1 MDVGARLKE
10 ARKAKGLSLESLQ
23 EKTKIQKRYLIA
35 IEEGNLHLLPG
46 KFYARAFIKEYAT
59 AVGLDPNELLEEH
72 KEEIPSSEGEN
83 PVQYTRVER
92 SRREKS
98 LERSSAFFSVLPK
111 IIVVLLIVGIIGAAI
126 WFYSQASSPN
136 DPTEIEEP
144 DGNVIITNPDGV
156 GSTADVNDSTEDE
169 EETTDEPESE
179 QEEEE
184 PEEVAFNVEEVIE
197 GSPAQSTI
205 TITNPTDELI
215 VTFSSEIDVWL
226 DVENGAGTA
235 FYNGFVTA
243 DNSPLEI
250 DLSGEETIFLNVGS
264 APNLE
269 IMINGVPFDY
279 PVDPSEMDHQR
290 LWFNVE

>member
-111 IIVVLLIVGIIGAAI
+111 IIVVLLIVGIISAAI

-156 GSTADVNDSTEDE
+156 GSTADVNESTEDE
-169 EETTDEPESE
+169 EETTDVPESE

-215 VTFSSEIDVWL
+215 FTFSSEIDVWL
-226 DVENGAGTA
+226 DVENDAGTA

-250 DLSGEETIFLNVGS
+250 DLSGEETIYLNVGS

-269 IMINGVPFDY
+269 ITINGVPFDY